1 LRRDRRYRHVYSQF
15 LALASISVNVS
26 VAKSTITFMGD
37 VFIGSEAIAAATLND
52 YQLRRWY
59 RTIFR
64 DVYIPK
70 WDDPSLDDHILG
82 AWLWSR
88 RRAVIAGA
96 AASALH
102 GAQWVGA
109 DTAIELVSKSARPQR
124 GLIVRNE
131 TLSPDEV
138 IAIRRLPVTSVART
152 AFDLGRHLPRGQALA
167 RLDALMRATPFAF
180 EDVSV
185 LAKRYRGARG
195 LRRLGDV
202 LPLVDGGAA
211 SPKESWLRL
220 LLIDAGLP
228 NPTTQIPVNDG
239 WRLLGVLDM
248 GWEDYMVAVE
258 YDGDQHRTDRRQYVW
273 DQRRVGKLAEMGW
286 VVIRVIVEDKAD
298 DILNRVFQ
306 ALARR
311 GYRRDRR

>member
-1 LRRDRRYRHVYSQF
+1 
-15 LALASISVNVS
+15 
-26 VAKSTITFMGD
+26 MGD
-37 VFIGSEAIAAATLND
+37 VFLGSEAIAAAALND

-59 RTIFR
+59 RAIFR
-64 DVYIPK
+64 DVYIAKP
-70 WDDPSLDDHILG
+70 DEPTLENRILG

-96 AASALH
+96 AAAALH

-124 GLIVRNE
+124 ELIVRNE
-131 TLSPDEV
+131 TLGADELTE
-138 IAIRRLPVTSVART
+138 IRRLPVTSVART
-152 AFDLGRHLPRGQALA
+152 AYDLGRHLPRGQAVA
-167 RLDALMRATPFAF
+167 RLDALMRAKPFSF

-195 LRRLGDV
+195 LRRLGGV

-228 NPTTQIPVNDG
+228 KPTTQIPVHDG
-239 WRLLGVLDM
+239 WRLLGFLDM

-258 YDGDQHRTDRRQYVW
+258 YDGDQHRTNRRQFVK
-273 DQRRVGKLAEMGW
+273 DVDRLAKFADLGW
-286 VVIRVIVEDKAD
+286 VVIRVVAEHRPD
-298 DILNRVFQ
+298 DIVGRTQ
-306 ALARR
+306 RALVRR

>member
-1 LRRDRRYRHVYSQF
+1 
-15 LALASISVNVS
+15 
-26 VAKSTITFMGD
+26 MGD
-37 VFIGSEAIAAATLND
+37 VFIGSEAIAAGELND
-52 YQLRRWY
+52 YQLRRWH
-59 RTIFR
+59 RPIFR
-64 DVYIPK
+64 DVYMPK
-70 WDDPSLDDHILG
+70 WDEPSLEDRILG

-88 RRAVIAGA
+88 RQATIAGA

-109 DTAIELVSKSARPQR
+109 DTTIELVSKNARPQR

-131 TLSPDEV
+131 TVAADEV
-138 IAIRRLPVTSVART
+138 TAIRRLPVTSVART

-167 RLDALMRATPFAF
+167 RLDALMRATPFSL

-185 LAKRYRGARG
+185 LAKRYRGTRG

-202 LPLVDGGAA
+202 LPMVDGGAA

-228 NPTTQIPVNDG
+228 KPTTQIPVNGG
-239 WRLLGVLDM
+239 WRLVGVLDM

-258 YDGDQHRTDRRQYVW
+258 YDGDQHRTDRRQFVNDINRLAKFQDLGW
-273 DQRRVGKLAEMGW
+273 IVVRVVAEHRPDD
-286 VVIRVIVEDKAD
+286 VV
-298 DILNRVFQ
+298 NRVYQ
-306 ALARR
+306 ALTRR

>member
-1 LRRDRRYRHVYSQF
+1 MRE
-15 LALASISVNVS
+15 
-26 VAKSTITFMGD
+26 
-37 VFIGSEAIAAATLND
+37 VFVGSEAITAATLSD

-70 WDDPSLDDHILG
+70 RDEPSLKDRALG

-88 RRAVIAGA
+88 RRAVIAGV
-96 AASALH
+96 AASGLH
-102 GAQWVGA
+102 GAQWVDS
-109 DTAIELVSKSARPQR
+109 DTAIELVSKSARPHR
-124 GLIVRNE
+124 GLVVRNE
-131 TLSPDEV
+131 TLRPDEV
-138 IAIRRLPVTSVART
+138 TTVGRLPVTAVART

-167 RLDALMRATPFAF
+167 RLDALMRATPFSF

-195 LRRLGDV
+195 LRRLRDV
-202 LPLVDGGAA
+202 LRLVDGGAA

-220 LLIDAGLP
+220 LFLDAGLP
-228 NPTTQIPVNDG
+228 KPTTQIPVHDG
-239 WRLLGVLDM
+239 WRLVGVLDM

-258 YDGDQHRTDRRQYVW
+258 YDGDQHRTERQQFVKDINRLANIQ
-273 DQRRVGKLAEMGW
+273 DQGW
-286 VVIRVIVEDKAD
+286 VVIRVVAEHRPADIVD
-298 DILNRVFQ
+298 RTHR
-306 ALARR
+306 ALISR

>member
-1 LRRDRRYRHVYSQF
+1 
-15 LALASISVNVS
+15 
-26 VAKSTITFMGD
+26 MGD
-37 VFIGSEAIAAATLND
+37 VFIGSEAVAAAALND
-52 YQLRRWY
+52 YQLRRWH

-64 DVYIPK
+64 DVYIPRG
-70 WDDPSLDDHILG
+70 DEPSLDDRILG

-109 DTAIELVSKSARPQR
+109 DTAIELVSKSSRPQR

-131 TLSPDEV
+131 TLGPDEV

-152 AFDLGRHLPRGQALA
+152 AFDLGRRLPRGQALA
-167 RLDALMRATPFAF
+167 RLDALMRATPFSF
-180 EDVSV
+180 EDISV

-211 SPKESWLRL
+211 SPKESGLRL

-228 NPTTQIPVNDG
+228 KPTTQIPVHDG
-239 WRLLGVLDM
+239 WRLVGVLDL

-258 YDGDQHRTDRRQYVW
+258 YDGDQHRTDRRQFVKDINRLAKIQ
-273 DQRRVGKLAEMGW
+273 DQGW
-286 VVIRVIVEDKAD
+286 IVIRVVAEHRPD
-298 DILNRVFQ
+298 DIVSRTHQ
-306 ALARR
+306 ALIRR